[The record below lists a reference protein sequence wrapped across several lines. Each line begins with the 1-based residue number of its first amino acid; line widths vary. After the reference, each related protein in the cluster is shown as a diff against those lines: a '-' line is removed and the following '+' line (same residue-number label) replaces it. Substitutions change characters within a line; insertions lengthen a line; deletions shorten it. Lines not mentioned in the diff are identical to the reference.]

1 MFQPFELFNPIFAK
15 RLVKLNK
22 FYIVSQSYKAG
33 LDPFNEIKKV
43 SLLLTDYEDRGLAY
57 IHKNAV
63 KADKYAAVLDLNNP
77 KHFEKL
83 ESMLVPA
90 SQYIIYW
97 SVVKNIESI
106 KKTIHAKYKDNIRRY
121 ILKNTTWRIEGDETI
136 RSHLSVIFG
145 ELFIFLKRG
154 AQELRIKFEE
164 IETT

>member
-1 MFQPFELFNPIFAK
+1 MKLFELFDPMFAK

-22 FYIVSQSYKAG
+22 FYIVSQSYEAG
-33 LDPFNEIKKV
+33 SNPFIETKKIA
-43 SLLLTDYEDRGLAY
+43 LLLTDYEDKGLAD

-63 KADKYAAVLDLNNP
+63 KADKYAAVLNLNKP

-97 SVVKNIESI
+97 SVVKDIESI
-106 KKTIHAKYKDNIRRY
+106 KKTIDVKYKDNIRRY
-121 ILKNTTWRIEGDETI
+121 ILKNTNWRIEEEETI
-136 RSHLSVIFG
+136 RPHLSVIFG

-154 AQELRIKFEE
+154 AQEFRVKFEE
-164 IETT
+164 IETS